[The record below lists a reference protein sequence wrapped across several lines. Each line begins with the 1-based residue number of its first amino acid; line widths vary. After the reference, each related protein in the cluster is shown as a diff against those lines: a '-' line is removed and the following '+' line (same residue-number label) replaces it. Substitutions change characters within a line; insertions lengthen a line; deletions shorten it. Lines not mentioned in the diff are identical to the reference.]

1 MSDIHFGCEN
11 EAATEAALADAWAYA
26 PSLTVVTGDLT
37 ADGRPSE
44 FVAARAWLDRL
55 PPPVLV
61 TPGNHDTP
69 YWNLIL
75 RVLTPFDRY
84 RRHIGAPD
92 GAVFESV
99 GLSVHAVNTA
109 RGGQPRL
116 NWAEGAINLAAVDA
130 AAARLAAAD
139 GALKVFACHHPLIEI
154 EGEPVRGGVHRGEA
168 AARALAEARV
178 DLILTGHLHVPYA
191 RALPFGAGCTY
202 AVGTGTLSL
211 RTRGVPA
218 LYSTIEA
225 TDESLC
231 VTAMAWAGSHFE
243 PYRTWAFARARSA
256 GETAVPSGFSH
267 GQA

>member
-1 MSDIHFGCEN
+1 VSVRLVHISDTHFGFEHPQ
-11 EAATEAALADAWAYA
+11 ATEAAIAAAWDFA

-37 ADGRPSE
+37 LDGRPRE

-69 YWNLIL
+69 YWNLVL
-75 RVLTPFDRY
+75 RALTPFARY
-84 RRHIGAPD
+84 RRHIGAPE
-92 GAVFESV
+92 GAAFEAP
-99 GLSVHAVNTA
+99 GLSAHAVNTA

-116 NWAEGAINLAAVDA
+116 NWALGAINIAAARD

-168 AARALAEARV
+168 AARALAEAKV
-178 DLILTGHLHVPYA
+178 DLVLTGHLHIPFA
-191 RALPFGAGCTY
+191 RALPFGAGRTY

-211 RTRGVPA
+211 RTRGTPP

-225 TDESLC
+225 SDATLA
-231 VTAMAWAGSHFE
+231 VIAMAWTGSRFE
-243 PYRTWAFARARSA
+243 PYRTWALPRGAS
-256 GETAVPSGFSH
+256 S
-267 GQA
+267 